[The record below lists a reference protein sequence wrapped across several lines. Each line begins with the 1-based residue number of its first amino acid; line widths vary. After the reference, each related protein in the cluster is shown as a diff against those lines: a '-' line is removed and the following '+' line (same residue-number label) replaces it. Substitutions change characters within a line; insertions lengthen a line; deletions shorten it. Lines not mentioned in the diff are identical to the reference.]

1 MARLNLSRH
10 WKFRRLARALGS
22 PVSARG
28 HLEYLWEAA
37 YEAASDYIGSPA
49 DIADAAHWTS
59 EPLEL
64 VAFLVEAQLL
74 DERAPGEYVIHDLW
88 EHAPPFVRL
97 RWTLAHPGERPPW
110 HNPAPIDE
118 SPSHP
123 CGDPALAEQETRT
136 YTGRDGTGQKRK
148 EQRRSA
154 PRSLPLEPETADDVA
169 PPPPRPNVRVL
180 IRLGYE
186 LHERFENEADL
197 KEALKTLAARYGVP
211 YDATSIAAAVA
222 FLWNARA
229 PLWLTDAR
237 PARRPLPRRR
247 TA

>member
-22 PVSARG
+22 PVVARG

-49 DIADAAHWTS
+49 DIADAALWTG

-64 VAFLVEAQLL
+64 VAFLVEAQFL
-74 DERAPGEYVIHDLW
+74 DERAPGEYVVHDLW
-88 EHAPPFVRL
+88 DYAPPFVRL
-97 RWTLAHPGERPPW
+97 RWARAHPGERPPW
-110 HNPAPIDE
+110 HDPAPIEDR
-118 SPSHP
+118 PSHP

-136 YTGRDGTGQKRK
+136 YTGRDGTGRKRE

-154 PRSLPLEPETADDVA
+154 SRSLPLEPETADDVA
-169 PPPPRPNVRVL
+169 PAPRPNVRVL
-180 IRLGYE
+180 VRLAYE
-186 LHERFENEADL
+186 LGERYEDEADL
-197 KEALKTLAARYGVP
+197 KDALKTLAARYSVP
-211 YDATSIAAAVA
+211 YDATSITRALELLVH
-222 FLWNARA
+222 ARV

-237 PARRPLPRRR
+237 PARRPLPRKRS
-247 TA
+247 A